1 MFPTGHGTSA
11 NSISQDSIASNC
23 VYIIQRLKDILK
35 DKDSIIKSPS
45 IGVDSNVSLSQK

>member
-35 DKDSIIKSPS
+35 DSIIKSPS